1 METVLTVFLLTVAI
15 AVGAAIVVGLWVGV
29 FWVLAYLM
37 DSLIDRKATKG
48 GQNRTD

>member
-1 METVLTVFLLTVAI
+1 METVLTVFLLTGAI
-15 AVGAAIVVGLWVGV
+15 AVGVAIVVGLWVGV